1 MLLQDWFSQ
10 KNCALQYDMLLETIA
25 QPKRKRG
32 DKGDLIEK
40 PGEEILKKLKVRMLT
55 QSCNRRKILNI

>member
-1 MLLQDWFSQ
+1 
-10 KNCALQYDMLLETIA
+10 MLLETIA